1 MTVDEKI
8 KLKLEVIDE
17 EEIFKSLSHKIRRDI
32 IKIVGNEN
40 ELTFSL
46 IQKQIGTIDSPT
58 LSYHLK
64 SLTPLLNFKESGYKL
79 SNIGKA
85 AFNLLLKT
93 DQSHMVSKYK
103 KRFIYAYVVTVA
115 CWLIAQTL
123 TPIFLNLMGP
133 DCRIP
138 IFFFA
143 IQFTL
148 TVVAVINYILIWQ
161 LKKI

>member
-1 MTVDEKI
+1 MTLDEKM
-8 KLKLEVIDE
+8 KLKEEVIDE

-40 ELTFSL
+40 GLTFSS
-46 IQKQIGTIDSPT
+46 IQKQIGAIDSPA

-64 SLTPLLNFKESGYKL
+64 SLTPLLNSKESEYKL
-79 SNIGKA
+79 SYIGKA
-85 AFNLLLKT
+85 AFNLLSKT
-93 DQSHMVSKYK
+93 DQSHVVSKYR
-103 KRFIYAYVVTVA
+103 KRFIYAYLATVA

-143 IQFTL
+143 IQFSL
-148 TVVAVINYILIWQ
+148 TVVAFINYILIWQ